1 MASALEIMDKAYKV
15 RDAIQNYFPP
25 GAKVWAPHFVHNS
38 VRFRVKYRNRPIF
51 YAEITYEQIN
61 KMCLEQVVSIV
72 MVRLTAQILER
83 YTDLV
88 K

>member
-15 RDAIQNYFPP
+15 RDVIQNYFPP
-25 GAKVWAPHFVHNS
+25 GAKVWAAHFIHRS
-38 VRFRVKYRNRPIF
+38 VTFRVKYRNRPIF
-51 YAEITYEQIN
+51 YAEITYEQIT

>member
-15 RDAIQNYFPP
+15 RDAIQNYFPTSV
-25 GAKVWAPHFVHNS
+25 KVWAPHFVHNS
-38 VRFRVKYRNRPIF
+38 VRFRIKYRNRPIF
-51 YAEITYEQIN
+51 YAEITYEQIT

-83 YTDLV
+83 YTELV